1 MKELRLTEQPSK
13 RRVVSSSTD
22 YQRDEDHDGEGDGT
36 ALLKPPL
43 SSRLAHAFHASQLFR
58 NCALASSRVAT
69 RSERVIG
76 PLTVID
82 QNQRRLSGPPRL
94 VERTSHPPQQTV

>member
-13 RRVVSSSTD
+13 RRVVVLYD

-58 NCALASSRVAT
+58 NCALASSNVAT

-82 QNQRRLSGPPRL
+82 QNQRRSSGPPR
-94 VERTSHPPQQTV
+94 VS